1 MKESPKSLVEELSKL
16 IHVII
21 FNVMLFCKE
30 RGSQKI
36 YILIAVILKTEDNK
50 YITSYGRHRKEI
62 KKTILPDLIKY

>member
-1 MKESPKSLVEELSKL
+1 MKESPKSLVEEL

-36 YILIAVILKTEDNK
+36 YILIAVILKTVDNN
-50 YITSYGRHRKEI
+50 YFTSYGRHRREI
-62 KKTILPDLIKY
+62 KKKNDTP

>member
-30 RGSQKI
+30 RGSQK

>member
-1 MKESPKSLVEELSKL
+1 
-16 IHVII
+16 
-21 FNVMLFCKE
+21 MLFCKE

>member
-1 MKESPKSLVEELSKL
+1 MKESPKSLVEEL

-36 YILIAVILKTEDNK
+36 YILIAVILKTVDNN
-50 YITSYGRHRKEI
+50 YFTSYGRHRREI
-62 KKTILPDLIKY
+62 KKKPILPDLIKY

>member
-1 MKESPKSLVEELSKL
+1 MKESPKSLVEEL

-36 YILIAVILKTEDNK
+36 YILIAVILKTVDNN
-50 YITSYGRHRKEI
+50 YFTSYGRHRREI
-62 KKTILPDLIKY
+62 KKKKTILPDLIKY